1 MMSTKHPYKV
11 AN

>member
-1 MMSTKHPYKV
+1 MMSTKHPYKE